1 MEDLQI
7 QELLNK
13 LLAKELELLRKR
25 FKPYKRSSFLHNKV
39 IIKVVKDEPNVA
51 GYYVNTKKKKRQYRY
66 THEVCITQ
74 TTIDNYKIYCKY
86 HMKKIGKQNLID
98 VIRHEL
104 IHAFVFEE
112 FEEWEYIEGCHR
124 DYSPIFLGCLYWANG
139 VSYHTYIN
147 EFNNTDLCKSIK
159 ECNNYDSVHTILL
172 RYIFSLEETVRNI
185 NKDIGP
191 FKELGIRFNS
201 RGAGIVKNTYLKQKS
216 IFFCEN
222 KKTKMVKEYLE
233 LGIGFLVD
241 SNRLLGK
248 YSAKFTNGS
257 LAEYHDER
265 KLYFKGENILNETIV
280 LSNLKR

>member
-1 MEDLQI
+1 MGDLQI

-25 FKPYKRSSFLHNKV
+25 FKPYKRRPFLHNKV
-39 IIKVVKDEPNVA
+39 IIKVVKNEPNVA
-51 GYYVNTKKKKRQYRY
+51 GYYLNTKKNKRQYRY
-66 THEVCITQ
+66 THEICITQ
-74 TTIDNYKIYCKY
+74 TVINDYKIYCKY
-86 HMKKIGKQNLID
+86 HMKKVGKQNLIN

-112 FEEWEYIEGCHR
+112 FEEWECIEKCHG

-159 ECNNYDSVHTILL
+159 ECKNYDSVHTILL
-172 RYIFSLEETVRNI
+172 RYIFSLEGTVRNI
-185 NKDIGP
+185 NKEIGP
-191 FKELGIRFNS
+191 FKELKISFNS
-201 RGAGIVKNTYLKQKS
+201 RNAGIVKNTYLKQNN
-216 IFFCEN
+216 ILLCEN
-222 KKTKMVKEYLE
+222 EKMNIVKEYLE

-241 SNRLLGK
+241 SNKLLEK
-248 YSAKFTNGS
+248 YNDKFTNGS
-257 LAEYHDER
+257 LATYHDER
-265 KLYFKGENILNETIV
+265 KFYYVNENILKEIIV